1 MKEIKFIQSFEL
13 GSRMREACPAVFKT
27 AQLLMLQVFFIN
39 QKNCNLYGIRL
50 LFLFLMLFSSRTSDA
65 QHDHPETLSWAIRMA
80 EIVDRRLNDAA
91 VVPEQANLLVK
102 LMESYEDFEAV
113 ALAGFYCHEARQAA
127 EQGRHYCNWLSGFT
141 RDKDVNALIERAQNA
156 RVQANKMREA
166 AVLCLNEAMH
176 QQQQNGFMLA
186 DVLRSNAAAIE
197 HDLSDGLASED
208 FHILAQ
214 KTEHAERIFQDT
226 ELLALR
232 LQQCE
237 KVRETAREG
246 IRACSDSMAAP
257 NWTQVKEHL
266 QTAMRCAT
274 TIALHAGSCRY

>member
-1 MKEIKFIQSFEL
+1 MIQI
-13 GSRMREACPAVFKT
+13 
-27 AQLLMLQVFFIN
+27 FFIN
-39 QKNCNLYGIRL
+39 PKNWNLSGSRI
-50 LFLFLMLFSSRTSDA
+50 LFLFMMLFYSRTTEA
-65 QHDHPETLSWAIRMA
+65 QHDHPETLSWAIHMA

-91 VVPEQANLLVK
+91 VAPEQANLLVK
-102 LMESYEDFEAV
+102 LMESYEDFEAI

-166 AVLCLNEAMH
+166 AFLCLNEAM
-176 QQQQNGFMLA
+176 QQQPQNGFMLA
-186 DVLRSNAAAIE
+186 DVLRSNAATIE

-208 FHILAQ
+208 FHILSQ
-214 KTEHAERIFQDT
+214 KTEHAERIFQET
-226 ELLALR
+226 ELMALR

-237 KVRETAREG
+237 KVLETAREG

-257 NWTQVKEHL
+257 NWTLVKEHL
-266 QTAMRCAT
+266 QAAMRCAA

>member
-1 MKEIKFIQSFEL
+1 
-13 GSRMREACPAVFKT
+13 
-27 AQLLMLQVFFIN
+27 MLQLSFIN
-39 QKNCNLYGIRL
+39 QKNGNLSGSSL
-50 LFLFLMLFSSRTSDA
+50 LLLFLMLLSSRTSFA

-113 ALAGFYCHEARQAA
+113 ALAGFYCHEARNAA

-156 RVQANKMREA
+156 RIQANKMREA
-166 AVLCLNEAMH
+166 ASICLNEAM
-176 QQQQNGFMLA
+176 QQQHQKGFVLA

-208 FHILAQ
+208 FHILSQ

-266 QTAMRCAT
+266 QTAMRCAA